1 MHFFTE
7 QDLTGAETVCLEQ
20 DNAHHLIHV
29 LRAHAGEKV
38 EISDKCGRTYS
49 CTLTDTAVGRAFLSV
64 DSEIVRDRELP
75 SRVTLYQGLP
85 KGDKMALIIQ
95 KAVELGVSRI
105 VPVLM
110 SRSIARPDKKSAAR
124 KAERWQKIAESAAK
138 QCGRA
143 VIPEVTPVTGYEEAL
158 REASGED
165 RFILPYE
172 CAEGMDRSRRIFS
185 ELAQARGIAVMIGPE
200 GGFDPA
206 EVQKA
211 GEAGAEIV
219 TLGSRILRTE
229 TAGLTVLS
237 WIVFQLDR

>member
-1 MHFFTE
+1 MV
-7 QDLTGAETVCLEQ
+7 A
-20 DNAHHLIHV
+20 
-29 LRAHAGEKV
+29 
-38 EISDKCGRTYS
+38 RTF
-49 CTLTDTAVGRAFLSV
+49 AQVG
-64 DSEIVRDRELP
+64 
-75 SRVTLYQGLP
+75 
-85 KGDKMALIIQ
+85 
-95 KAVELGVSRI
+95 I